1 LLHIFVV
8 GRCFVTKA
16 VKQTNTLN
24 MKFIALYRVSTQKQ
38 GRSGLSLADQREV
51 VQNHIHSKSRHMMEV
66 VGIHKEKLRMLDSDS
81 PIGKEYLS
89 MTKESHH
96 MAELVGEYEEKIST
110 RKKKRP
116 VLEAALRA
124 CEENKWVD
132 FQGKEH
138 KAILIVAK
146 LDRLGRDVEFLFS
159 LRNRGVNFHAC
170 DLPALDGGDIGT
182 NTLMLGLMASFAEYE
197 RERIG
202 KRTAA
207 ALAQKKKRFQEQMI
221 KEGKHEITD
230 WRKPYFKKGDGNAE
244 KGGEA
249 MRQAAL
255 DNDRNKQA
263 RYVAFEEKK
272 KGRTLREIA
281 DELNSRGFRTAR
293 EKLHFHA
300 NTVRRL
306 IIAEAEFRRAAAI

>member
-1 LLHIFVV
+1 
-8 GRCFVTKA
+8 
-16 VKQTNTLN
+16 

-81 PIGKEYLS
+81 PIGKEYLA

-96 MAELVGEYEEKIST
+96 LAELVGEYEEKIST

-207 ALAQKKKRFQEQMI
+207 ALKQKVKRDGQF
-221 KEGKHEITD
+221 
-230 WRKPYFKKGDGNAE
+230 RKPYFTQGDGNAE

>member
-1 LLHIFVV
+1 
-8 GRCFVTKA
+8 
-16 VKQTNTLN
+16 

-38 GRSGLSLADQREV
+38 GASGLSLADQREV
-51 VQNHIHSKSRHMMEV
+51 VQNHIHSK
-66 VGIHKEKLRMLDSDS
+66 
-81 PIGKEYLS
+81 
-89 MTKESHH
+89 SHH

-138 KAILIVAK
+138 KAVLIVAK

-306 IIAEAEFRRAAAI
+306 IISEAEFRRAAAI